1 MHGSQ
6 GATALVGMPGFVVG
20 AHELID
26 GEWWLYVET
35 TADVVGCAE
44 CGTRAIGHGRS
55 RTAVRDLAI
64 SGRPTVLVWA
74 KRRWRCPDGDC
85 AVTTWSERCEQIAPR
100 ASLTEREIGR
110 ASGSDGLCTC

>member
-64 SGRPTVLVWA
+64 SGRPTVWWA
-74 KRRWRCPDGDC
+74 SAAGD
-85 AVTTWSERCEQIAPR
+85 ALTVTVR
-100 ASLTEREIGR
+100 
-110 ASGSDGLCTC
+110 